1 MIRFI
6 SILMVAAVLS
16 ACGTAPV
23 RIETV
28 EVKVPV
34 KVACIDAA
42 PAAPVYQ
49 TGVGPY
55 PGEAVALRLLAADF
69 EAAKLY
75 AKRWEGAAIG
85 CVKSP

>member
-1 MIRFI
+1 MIRTLFALI
-6 SILMVAAVLS
+6 AIALMAGCS
-16 ACGTAPV
+16 TAPV
-23 RIETV
+23 RVETV

-34 KVACIDAA
+34 KVACIDSA